1 MEKVSLEELLSKD
14 IKGKIICFPTDT
26 VYGVG
31 ALIDD
36 NDAIDKIYEMK
47 KRDYSKPL
55 AILTASKNIDK
66 YVLNISPDANRLI
79 NEGWPGALTLIFKKS
94 HLISDKITSSL
105 STVAFRMP
113 NSKIAL
119 KILEHFGP
127 LATTSV
133 NISGDKPINSLEDI
147 ENKFKDDIDYLVID
161 QENVLGVPSKII
173 DVSSENIKIIRN

>member
-66 YVLNISPDANRLI
+66 YVLDISQDANKLMD
-79 NEGWPGALTLIFKKS
+79 EYWPGSLTLIFKKS

-161 QENVLGVPSKII
+161 QEKVLGVPSKII